1 MMDDGMDGWMDGKS
15 KRRARGGIHLRLDEG
30 AREEEESLNLEMERR
45 VVRCT
50 RDDDAEWNRKKN
62 IVWHV

>member
-30 AREEEESLNLEMERR
+30 VVEEEERLNLEFEKRLMDHDRETQR
-45 VVRCT
+45 
-50 RDDDAEWNRKKN
+50 
-62 IVWHV
+62 